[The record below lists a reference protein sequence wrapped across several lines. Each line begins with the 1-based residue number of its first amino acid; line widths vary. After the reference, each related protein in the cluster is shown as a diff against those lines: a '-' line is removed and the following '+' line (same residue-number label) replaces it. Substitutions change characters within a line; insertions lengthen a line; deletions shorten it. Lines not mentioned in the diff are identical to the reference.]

1 MTQLKKKRIGLYA
14 RVSTEIQTNGYSIQ
28 SQLNQ
33 LKEYCQFQGY
43 EVVDEYTDRGISG
56 KTTQRPELQRILKDA
71 NDGKL
76 DCIMVY
82 KTNRLARNTSDLL
95 TIVEE
100 LYKINV
106 EFFSLT
112 EKIEIA
118 SSTGKLMLQIL
129 ASFSEFERNTIVE
142 NVYNGQRQRA
152 IEGYY
157 QGNLPLGYDK
167 VPDSKKELM
176 INQHEANIVK
186 YIFES
191 YAKGHGY
198 RKIANA
204 LNHKGYVTKKGKPF
218 SISSITYIISNPFYI
233 GKIQFAK
240 YRHWSDKRRKG
251 LNEEPIIADGKHA
264 PIIDKALWD
273 KVQFKRQE
281 SRKKPQ
287 VHGKGTNL
295 LTGIIKCPSPK
306 CGAAMAASNT
316 TNTLKDGTKKRIRY
330 YSCSNFRNKGS
341 KVCSANSVRAD
352 VLEKYVMDQIL
363 EIIKS
368 KKVLKQLVEK
378 VNERSQIDVSSLN
391 HDIAYKQS
399 QCEELK
405 IKMHTLTKTIED
417 SPDLDS
423 ILKPTILNYQ
433 DELNQINNQIHQLE
447 QDKQAEAP
455 HYDADM
461 IANIL
466 QTIFKDIDKLEKSQ
480 LKSLYLTVIDRIDIR
495 KDEHHKKQFYVTLK
509 LNNEIIK
516 QLFNN
521 HPLDEVLLSTSS
533 LFLPQTLYLT
543 I

>member
-1 MTQLKKKRIGLYA
+1 M
-14 RVSTEIQTNGYSIQ
+14 
-28 SQLNQ
+28 
-33 LKEYCQFQGY
+33 
-43 EVVDEYTDRGISG
+43 
-56 KTTQRPELQRILKDA
+56 LKDA
-71 NDGKL
+71 NEGKL

-95 TIVEE
+95 NIVEE

-129 ASFSEFERNTIVE
+129 ASFAEFERNTIVE

-167 VPDSKKELM
+167 VPDSKKELI

-273 KVQFKRQE
+273 KVQFKRKE

-295 LTGIIKCPSPK
+295 LTGIVKCPK

-378 VNERSQIDVSSLN
+378 VNEQSQIDKSSLN

-399 QCEELK
+399 QCEEIK
-405 IKMHTLTKTIED
+405 AKMHTLTKTIED

-423 ILKPTILNYQ
+423 VLKPTILGYQ

-447 QDKQAEAP
+447 RDKQAEAP

-495 KDEHHKKQFYVTLK
+495 KDEHCKKQFYVTLK

-516 QLFNN
+516 QLFDN

-533 LFLPQTLYLT
+533 LFLSQTLYIT
-543 I
+543 IE

>member
-1 MTQLKKKRIGLYA
+1 
-14 RVSTEIQTNGYSIQ
+14 
-28 SQLNQ
+28 
-33 LKEYCQFQGY
+33 
-43 EVVDEYTDRGISG
+43 
-56 KTTQRPELQRILKDA
+56 
-71 NDGKL
+71 
-76 DCIMVY
+76 
-82 KTNRLARNTSDLL
+82 
-95 TIVEE
+95 
-100 LYKINV
+100 
-106 EFFSLT
+106 
-112 EKIEIA
+112 
-118 SSTGKLMLQIL
+118 
-129 ASFSEFERNTIVE
+129 
-142 NVYNGQRQRA
+142 
-152 IEGYY
+152 
-157 QGNLPLGYDK
+157 
-167 VPDSKKELM
+167 
-176 INQHEANIVK
+176 
-186 YIFES
+186 
-191 YAKGHGY
+191 
-198 RKIANA
+198 
-204 LNHKGYVTKKGKPF
+204 
-218 SISSITYIISNPFYI
+218 
-233 GKIQFAK
+233 
-240 YRHWSDKRRKG
+240 
-251 LNEEPIIADGKHA
+251 
-264 PIIDKALWD
+264 
-273 KVQFKRQE
+273 
-281 SRKKPQ
+281 
-287 VHGKGTNL
+287 
-295 LTGIIKCPSPK
+295 
-306 CGAAMAASNT
+306 MAASNT

-378 VNERSQIDVSSLN
+378 VNEQSQIDKSSLN

-405 IKMHTLTKTIED
+405 AKMHTLTKTIED

-423 ILKPTILNYQ
+423 VLKPTILSYQ

-495 KDEHHKKQFYVTLK
+495 RDEQHKKQFYVTLK
-509 LNNEIIK
+509 LNNDIIK

-533 LFLPQTLYLT
+533 LFLSQTLYLT

>member
-1 MTQLKKKRIGLYA
+1 M
-14 RVSTEIQTNGYSIQ
+14 
-28 SQLNQ
+28 
-33 LKEYCQFQGY
+33 
-43 EVVDEYTDRGISG
+43 
-56 KTTQRPELQRILKDA
+56 
-71 NDGKL
+71 
-76 DCIMVY
+76 
-82 KTNRLARNTSDLL
+82 
-95 TIVEE
+95 
-100 LYKINV
+100 
-106 EFFSLT
+106 
-112 EKIEIA
+112 
-118 SSTGKLMLQIL
+118 
-129 ASFSEFERNTIVE
+129 
-142 NVYNGQRQRA
+142 
-152 IEGYY
+152 
-157 QGNLPLGYDK
+157 
-167 VPDSKKELM
+167 
-176 INQHEANIVK
+176 
-186 YIFES
+186 
-191 YAKGHGY
+191 
-198 RKIANA
+198 
-204 LNHKGYVTKKGKPF
+204 TKKGKPF

-295 LTGIIKCPSPK
+295 LTGIVKCPSPK

-378 VNERSQIDVSSLN
+378 VNEKSQIDVSSLN

-399 QCEELK
+399 QYEEIK
-405 IKMHTLTKTIED
+405 AKMHTLTKTIED

-423 ILKPTILNYQ
+423 VLKPTILSYQ

-466 QTIFKDIDKLEKSQ
+466 QT
-480 LKSLYLTVIDRIDIR
+480 
-495 KDEHHKKQFYVTLK
+495 
-509 LNNEIIK
+509 
-516 QLFNN
+516 
-521 HPLDEVLLSTSS
+521 VLLQS
-533 LFLPQTLYLT
+533 
-543 I
+543 